1 MSLTEAGMALED
13 LDGPVTSPSATRP
26 VRPASPSRP
35 EAKGARSPLRHWP
48 WVVLTVA
55 LLGLLALEIW
65 LMSPLTASILD
76 CLLYVDVEGGKERCC
91 RGLANYIMPRRAMLP
106 MWSSHQ

>member
-1 MSLTEAGMALED
+1 MSLTEAGM
-13 LDGPVTSPSATRP
+13 
-26 VRPASPSRP
+26 
-35 EAKGARSPLRHWP
+35 
-48 WVVLTVA
+48 
-55 LLGLLALEIW
+55 ALEIW